1 MKRIRVHR
9 LKVRRQRTGRE
20 VLALDPRDPDVLRAK
35 ALGRPPPTGGDDR
48 VMAPAW
54 CRC

>member
-9 LKVRRQRTGRE
+9 PKIRRQRPGRE

-35 ALGRPPPTGGDDR
+35 ALGRSATHQEVTNR
-48 VMAPAW
+48 
-54 CRC
+54 